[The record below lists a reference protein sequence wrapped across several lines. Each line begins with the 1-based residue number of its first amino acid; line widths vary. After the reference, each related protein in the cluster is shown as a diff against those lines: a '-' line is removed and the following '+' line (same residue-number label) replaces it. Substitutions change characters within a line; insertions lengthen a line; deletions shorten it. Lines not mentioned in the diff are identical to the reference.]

1 MTRFQGIRQTMVL
14 EVGATQ
20 IQDNNIE
27 LTLSE
32 QRKQNF
38 YKHLKGKSAAI
49 FLFLLFI

>member
-1 MTRFQGIRQTMVL
+1 MTRFQGIWQTMVL
-14 EVGATQ
+14 EIGATQ
-20 IQDNNIE
+20 TQDNNIG